1 MERGPSRLESGVSAS
16 KDTIEV
22 RFEKAPEP
30 EKEIELE
37 KRCEFAVEGTNGKEH
52 YILCRKQG
60 ECGDNKGIFLPISPA
75 NRTSLYDQ
83 TYKIVLPR
91 CKVNGV
97 LRYTGGR

>member
-1 MERGPSRLESGVSAS
+1 MNTLATTQSQLQHVGTIAPKSSDDELE
-16 KDTIEV
+16 K
-22 RFEKAPEP
+22 K
-30 EKEIELE
+30 KQNLE

-75 NRTSLYDQ
+75 DRTSLYDQ

-97 LRYTGGR
+97 LRYTGGC